1 MDSIIAHNTRP
12 NSNIL
17 ARGEKPKSSCTW
29 KAGSAPAA
37 TPDPSVQ
44 GVDVGISV
52 KVRRTFDLDTVQ
64 QQFGAMLHIL
74 MKWETDDVDADA
86 DDGVTTWEPEWQ
98 PRWVIKVRQE
108 TLPCTSTDLRSSL
121 PWWLTSMSRCRRM

>member
-1 MDSIIAHNTRP
+1 MDSIIAHSNRP

-17 ARGEKPKSSCTW
+17 ARGEKPKSR
-29 KAGSAPAA
+29 AGSAPAA
-37 TPDPSVQ
+37 APGPSGQ
-44 GVDVGISV
+44 GVEVGISV

-64 QQFGAMLHIL
+64 EQFGAMLHIL

-108 TLPCTSTDLRSSL
+108 TPPCTSTDPRLQL
-121 PWWLTSMSRCRRM
+121 PCGLTSMSRCRRM